1 MTVKLLGV
9 SVEVGV
15 AAALLVTSEKSPV
28 LNVAKDIGLL
38 WMFVFDLFISCLK
51 RRWCHQRTSGICF
64 LPH

>member
-1 MTVKLLGV
+1 M
-9 SVEVGV
+9 

-28 LNVAKDIGLL
+28 VNVAKDIGLL
-38 WMFVFDLFISCLK
+38 WMFVVDLFIPHLK